1 MSSYSQLNEK
11 IVSYLSMQEAR
22 LLLYKLGVSRFQDEV
37 ILNWV
42 NDPNSKNEVNWRS
55 LCEVANTF
63 EKPKFDLEARDVIGM
78 GVSEGPLVG
87 EILTEVEDWWSE
99 NGFIDDKFSLIERLK
114 AVVQARK

>member
-1 MSSYSQLNEK
+1 
-11 IVSYLSMQEAR
+11 
-22 LLLYKLGVSRFQDEV
+22 
-37 ILNWV
+37 
-42 NDPNSKNEVNWRS
+42 
-55 LCEVANTF
+55 
-63 EKPKFDLEARDVIGM
+63 M